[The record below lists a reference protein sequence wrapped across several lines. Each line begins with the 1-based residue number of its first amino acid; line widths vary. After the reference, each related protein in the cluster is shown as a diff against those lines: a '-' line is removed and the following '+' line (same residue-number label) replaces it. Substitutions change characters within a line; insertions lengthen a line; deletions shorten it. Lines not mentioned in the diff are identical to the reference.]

1 MTAPPVI
8 LETVRLILRPH
19 SLDDFASVAALWS
32 EPLVTRF
39 TSGSQPSTPEE
50 SWQRL
55 LRYHG
60 LWPAL
65 GFGYFALTDKKAGHF
80 LGEAGLAD
88 FHRDVTPS
96 LEGFAEAGWALMPA
110 AWGKGIAL
118 EAMTAILE
126 WYASTSDARP
136 VACMVNPENAASLRL
151 AEKLGFR
158 LKAQA
163 LYKGAEGLMF
173 ER

>member
-39 TSGSQPSTPEE
+39 TSGSQPSTPVE

-65 GFGYFALTDKKAGHF
+65 GFGYFAVTDKKAG
-80 LGEAGLAD
+80 
-88 FHRDVTPS
+88 
-96 LEGFAEAGWALMPA
+96 PA
-110 AWGKGIAL
+110 
-118 EAMTAILE
+118 
-126 WYASTSDARP
+126 
-136 VACMVNPENAASLRL
+136 
-151 AEKLGFR
+151 
-158 LKAQA
+158 
-163 LYKGAEGLMF
+163 
-173 ER
+173 